1 MEELTYEENESKI
14 SKWVPWKFTAS
25 TQETDHEEMEDTLST
40 RSQREWQATGRAR
53 FFLYQRQPR
62 RSWIPV
68 VEHTSLSRDTFMFSC
83 SEPQSSETGDP
94 RCVSLLWHNLFS
106 QSFLPRNLSLRT
118 KLRKQNCRGNEL
130 SCNYCT
136 CLVATLKTPGIRHSH
151 PSWTGKSREER
162 KRPGRETRTTSK
174 VPGHKGTVCV
184 THSPVLFSCR
194 DPILLLHK
202 PVDVLHQ

>member
-1 MEELTYEENESKI
+1 MSPLEIYC
-14 SKWVPWKFTAS
+14 FYAG
-25 TQETDHEEMEDTLST
+25 D
-40 RSQREWQATGRAR
+40 
-53 FFLYQRQPR
+53 
-62 RSWIPV
+62 RSWRNGGHSKHSLPGRVTGNRTCSFLHQQQAKEIVDPCCRN
-68 VEHTSLSRDTFMFSC
+68 TTLSRDTFMFSC

-94 RCVSLLWHNLFS
+94 RCVSPLWHDLFS

-118 KLRKQNCRGNEL
+118 KLCKRNCRGNEL

-136 CLVATLKTPGIRHSH
+136 CLVATLKMPGIRHSH

-174 VPGHKGTVCV
+174 VPGHKGTVSV
-184 THSPVLFSCR
+184 IHSPVLFSCR

-202 PVDVLHQ
+202 PVNVLHQ